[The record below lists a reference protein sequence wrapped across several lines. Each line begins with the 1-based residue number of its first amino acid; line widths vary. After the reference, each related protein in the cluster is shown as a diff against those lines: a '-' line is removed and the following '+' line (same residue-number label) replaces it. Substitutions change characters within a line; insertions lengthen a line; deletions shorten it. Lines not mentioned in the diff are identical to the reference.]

1 MKIKRCE
8 LKDVATWERAK
19 AGKIYPVGCSTLQ
32 ISATKGQI
40 GYLDQPQEV
49 EPKDVVIKP
58 NQDIQPYY
66 FYVILKKNIGT
77 FLSAY
82 KQGLNIREQDV
93 GHYPLEL
100 HDYDKQMEIA
110 KIVKGIDT
118 AIVHA
123 DKSLNV
129 AKDLKQ
135 NMLRNMF
142 C

>member
-1 MKIKRCE
+1 MRIKRCE

-19 AGKIYPVGCSTLQ
+19 AGKIYPAGCSTLR

-66 FYVILKKNIGT
+66 FYVILKKNVGT
-77 FLSAY
+77 FLTAY
-82 KQGLNIREQDV
+82 KQGLNIQANDV
-93 GHYPLEL
+93 GHYPIEL
-100 HDYDKQMEIA
+100 HDYEKQKEIVE
-110 KIVKGIDT
+110 IVKGIDT
-118 AIVHA
+118 QIINVTA
-123 DKSLNV
+123 SMSV
-129 AKDLKQ
+129 AKDLKK
-135 NMLRNMF
+135 NMLSNMF

>member
-1 MKIKRCE
+1 MRIERCE

-19 AGKIYPVGCSTLQ
+19 AGKIYPAGCSCLQ

-40 GYLDQPQEV
+40 IYLDQPQKV
-49 EPKDVVIKP
+49 DPKYVVITK
-58 NQDIQPYY
+58 NRKADSYY
-66 FYVILKKNIGT
+66 LFVILKKNIGT

-100 HDYDKQMEIA
+100 HDYDKQVEIA

-118 AIVHA
+118 AISHA
-123 DKSLNV
+123 DTSLNV
-129 AKDLKQ
+129 AKDLKK
-135 NMLRNMF
+135 NMLSNMF
-142 C
+142 A